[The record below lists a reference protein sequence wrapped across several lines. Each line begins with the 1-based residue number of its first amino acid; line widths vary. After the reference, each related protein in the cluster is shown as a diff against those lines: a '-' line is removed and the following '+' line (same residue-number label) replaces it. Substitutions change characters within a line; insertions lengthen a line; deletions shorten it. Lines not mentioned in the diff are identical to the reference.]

1 MIYLVYDYYDNKE
14 TTMARAIV
22 TAEAV
27 VAAAQQMLDAGEEP
41 TILNVRSRIGG
52 GSFTTIK
59 RFLDDWKAQR
69 EAVVP
74 LSPVPR
80 DVQQRA
86 DEFAQMVW
94 QAAVAQASQDAAQAR
109 ADAEKLVAQARAA
122 AAEAEHAVALLE
134 AQVDAQDATLANLE
148 QERDEA
154 RAALADARAATQVL
168 EARFSD
174 LQQQLAA
181 RDVELAQAR
190 AKHDELMR
198 CLGENEALRRQVAE
212 LMGRKP
218 AE

>member
-69 EAVVP
+69 DATPPV
-74 LSPVPR
+74 SPVPI

-94 QAAVAQASQDAAQAR
+94 HAAVAQASQDAAHVR

-122 AAEAEHAVALLE
+122 AAEAEHAVSLLE
-134 AQVDAQDATLANLE
+134 TQVDAQELTLAKLE
-148 QERDEA
+148 QERDDA
-154 RAALADARAATQVL
+154 RVALADARTAIQIAEARFNDLKQHL
-168 EARFSD
+168 EARD
-174 LQQQLAA
+174 M
-181 RDVELAQAR
+181 ELAQAR
-190 AKHDELMR
+190 AEIVAHARLV
-198 CLGENEALRRQVAE
+198 GENEALRRQVTE